1 MTTASPHAGHAHVSR
16 GNVRNAA
23 MTSGIVLFVIGVLGF
38 IPGITMAYGE
48 MAFAGG
54 SEAKLLNVFQVSVLL
69 NIVYLAL
76 GVVGYIM
83 SRTASAAREF
93 LMGAGV
99 LYLAMWLYGLIVG
112 PGESGA
118 NFLSTNTATNWLNFV
133 LGAVMLALGIT
144 YMMRRGDEAHAT
156 T

>member
-69 NIVYLAL
+69 NIVYLVV
-76 GVVGYIM
+76 GGVGYIM
-83 SRTASAAREF
+83 SRTASGAREF
-93 LMGAGV
+93 LMGAGI

-112 PGESGA
+112 PGEYGA
-118 NFLSTNTATNWLNFV
+118 NFLSTNTATNWLHFV

-144 YMMRRGDEAHAT
+144 YMMRRGDEAHET

>member
-1 MTTASPHAGHAHVSR
+1 MTTASPHAQPAHVSR

-48 MAFAGG
+48 MAFASG
-54 SEAKLLNVFQVSVLL
+54 SEAMLINAFQVSMLL
-69 NIVYLAL
+69 NIVYLVV

-83 SRTASAAREF
+83 SRTANGARDF
-93 LMGAGV
+93 LLGAGV

-112 PGESGA
+112 PGESAA

-133 LGAVMLALGIT
+133 LGAAMLALAVT
-144 YMMRRGDEAHAT
+144 YMARHRGEAHDAR
-156 T
+156 